1 MGPPKPDDTGT
12 TTTESDQHLPA
23 QPAIT
28 PATGPGRT
36 RRATCAQLLL
46 LVPPANRPA
55 PGAGPAPM
63 SARRR
68 ARRRSRRGSIPAAGL
83 PSTLSEPGT
92 AEPTTIASPPD
103 PNSGSDD
110 PATRRPPRHI
120 APDAP
125 RRGRPRRTDA
135 CQDPALCGQ
144 RGRRGHGHRRRV
156 RPDTRIAP
164 VAWTPVAWTPDVRP
178 THWTDVRP
186 ADSGRGQAT
195 NGVSGVR
202 TSSTATA
209 TGGWAGPTPL
219 GLPRRRRSA
228 IHDGSAV
235 TTPAAAAV
243 TTAAPGSRTAPHSTA
258 RHEAAPRRIAVVCW
272 SWRVRGEGNGTTEAE
287 ECGVRLVR
295 ECC

>member
-1 MGPPKPDDTGT
+1 MRCRLLTDRCVLVPRPRCGRSLLPYRTEWDLRSRT
-12 TTTESDQHLPA
+12 TPA
-23 QPAIT
+23 QRPRRVISISRPSRPSHRQPVQDAPAGRHVSSCSCSCPQPTDRHPALDQLPCRPGGERDAAAAADPYRRPVCRRPCRSQAQPNPRPSLPRQT
-28 PATGPGRT
+28 PIR
-36 RRATCAQLLL
+36 
-46 LVPPANRPA
+46 
-55 PGAGPAPM
+55 
-63 SARRR
+63 
-68 ARRRSRRGSIPAAGL
+68 
-83 PSTLSEPGT
+83 
-92 AEPTTIASPPD
+92 
-103 PNSGSDD
+103 GSDD

-125 RRGRPRRTDA
+125 GRGRPRRTDA

-178 THWTDVRP
+178 TQWTDVRP

-243 TTAAPGSRTAPHSTA
+243 TAAA
-258 RHEAAPRRIAVVCW
+258 RAAAQHRSA
-272 SWRVRGEGNGTTEAE
+272 
-287 ECGVRLVR
+287 
-295 ECC
+295 